1 MEGFILL
8 KIDGIGETIEE
19 AVKNAIGKLKVKPK
33 DEEYTVSVV
42 QEPKRGF
49 FGIGKREAKVE
60 VSLTPRFIERR
71 IEEVLRSIFEKAG
84 WQVDFTVKSDRR
96 STKISVNGS
105 KQLEDV
111 ERGLFRDLEYILTIH
126 ANRFTSTRYSVR
138 FQLPKL
144 DRQREKELQEMA
156 HKIAQKILKSRRRF
170 TFEPMSAAERRI
182 VHETIKKFSELRSY
196 SVGREPDRRVVVEFA
211 KERQSKKKR
220 KN

>member
-1 MEGFILL
+1 ML
-8 KIDGIGETIEE
+8 KIDGSGDTIEE

-33 DEEYTVSVV
+33 DGEYTVSVV
-42 QEPKRGF
+42 QEPKKGF
-49 FGIGKREAKVE
+49 LGIGKREAKVE

-71 IEEVLRSIFEKAG
+71 IEEVLRSIFGKAG
-84 WQVDFTVKSDRR
+84 WQVNFTVKSDHR
-96 STKISVNGS
+96 SAKISVNDS
-105 KQLEDV
+105 KQLEGV
-111 ERGLFRDLEYILTIH
+111 ERGLFRDLEYILTIY
-126 ANRFTSTRYSVR
+126 ANRFTSTCYSVR

-156 HKIAQKILKSRRRF
+156 HKIARKVLKSRRRF

-182 VHETIKKFSELRSY
+182 IHETIKKFSTLRSY
-196 SVGREPDRRVVVEFA
+196 SVGREPDRRVIVEFA